1 MVKHENKCTLAPRS
15 PAHEVN
21 SPRSGWR
28 PYTHEPGDDLGGARS
43 ISDGRKE
50 DSTAGLREKADDLY
64 SRQDAPHAPPS
75 DPKAE
80 GEINHPFTLRPAR
93 L

>member
-1 MVKHENKCTLAPRS
+1 MVKVENKCTLAPRS

-21 SPRSGWR
+21 SPRSGQR

-43 ISDGRKE
+43 ISDDRKE
-50 DSTAGLREKADDLY
+50 DSTAGLREKADDIY
-64 SRQDAPHAPPS
+64 SHQDAPHTPLS
-75 DPKAE
+75 DHKAE
-80 GEINHPFTLRPAR
+80 GEINYPPTLRPAR